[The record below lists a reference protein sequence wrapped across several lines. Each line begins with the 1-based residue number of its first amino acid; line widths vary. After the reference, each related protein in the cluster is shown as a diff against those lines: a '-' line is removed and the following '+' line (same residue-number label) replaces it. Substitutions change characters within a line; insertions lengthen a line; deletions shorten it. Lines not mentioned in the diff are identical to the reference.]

1 MVALSLFFT
10 LFFTLQSATALR
22 RAVIRQQDCDSQC
35 AAFNSQSNT
44 CNQTVVQNAATCYD
58 CMIQIGQYSQANAQ
72 ETLNEFVQDCDDL
85 GTPVTNITLSAA
97 GAKGTPAATN
107 TAATTKPTETGGEDT
122 TDAGAE
128 PTDAA
133 GDPVQSAN
141 ASGSASAAAPGNT
154 TSGAVEALAETLPCK
169 ATSICFGVI
178 HVDEFEV
185 SDVSE
190 QGLRGVDGDEQQ
202 RLNVNRKILDA
213 LEGTPRL
220 QMPSCGPGMHRANR

>member
-1 MVALSLFFT
+1 MQGKAEGYTSEIRHK
-10 LFFTLQSATALR
+10 R
-22 RAVIRQQDCDSQC
+22 RACTQ
-35 AAFNSQSNT
+35 
-44 CNQTVVQNAATCYD
+44 
-58 CMIQIGQYSQANAQ
+58 
-72 ETLNEFVQDCDDL
+72 
-85 GTPVTNITLSAA
+85 
-97 GAKGTPAATN
+97 
-107 TAATTKPTETGGEDT
+107 
-122 TDAGAE
+122 
-128 PTDAA
+128 
-133 GDPVQSAN
+133 
-141 ASGSASAAAPGNT
+141 
-154 TSGAVEALAETLPCK
+154 